1 MNSIVAHGV
10 AVAPGSYA
18 DRVLSTDDPVE
29 KEKILKEMRDN
40 PSSPLKIEY
49 KDFLNVTSFEDIL
62 NNKLISVKKLAQRPY
77 VFLQV
82 SD

>member
-1 MNSIVAHGV
+1 MTSQIVHGI

-49 KDFLNVTSFEDIL
+49 KDFLDVKSFEDIL
-62 NNKLISVKKLAQRPY
+62 NNNRISVKKWNQKNP
-77 VFLQV
+77 FLLCPF
-82 SD
+82 